1 MRKLLII
8 CVAVLQVLLL
18 AFMAGQREYV
28 LRTGRTVYL
37 RTVPVDPRDFFRG
50 DYVRLRYEISN
61 VAKEYFRDGLAA
73 EAKDT
78 DSRRYRD
85 RPVYVVLK
93 VDDSNLADIDY
104 VTDKKPRDGK
114 LYIRGRRDYI
124 CNGSLDIRYGIE
136 AYFVEQGKGEQLER
150 RRFSAPDEAAVSLEM
165 KVALGSN
172 GIAVIN
178 GYRRPPVA
186 IKVEN
191 IEPRNGPIQSCRLK
205 LINVSDKPVAIV
217 DLPDNG
223 SLKLEIDS
231 QRWYQDRNLRW
242 ANDNILPKTV
252 EDKDIHT
259 LQPNQSYE
267 FNINFNA
274 PYWSVIEK
282 EDKPI
287 PINQLKSAR
296 WDAPYFNLVYQPPSK
311 EQCKVL
317 KDADL
322 IWHGKAVSNSFR
334 GNTSQD

>member
-28 LRTGRTVYL
+28 LRTGRTIYL

-50 DYVRLRYEISN
+50 DYVSLRYEISSVGN
-61 VAKEYFRDGLAA
+61 KYFRDGLAT

-78 DSRRYRD
+78 DSRRYKG

-104 VTDKKPRDGK
+104 ITDKKPHDGK
-114 LYIRGRRDYI
+114 LYIRGRRSYSYDRSI
-124 CNGSLDIRYGIE
+124 NVLYGIE

-150 RRFSAPDEAAVSLEM
+150 RRFNAPDEAAVSLEM
-165 KVALGSN
+165 KVALGGN
-172 GIAVIN
+172 GIAVLN

-186 IKVEN
+186 IKMEN
-191 IEPRNGPIQSCRLK
+191 IEPKKGAIQSCRLK
-205 LINVSDKPVAIV
+205 LINISDKPVAIL

-223 SLKLEIDS
+223 SLKLEIDLR
-231 QRWYQDRNLRW
+231 RWYQGGNLRW
-242 ANDNILPKTV
+242 ANDDVLPKTV
-252 EDKDIHT
+252 EDKDVHI
-259 LQPNQSYE
+259 LLPKQSYE
-267 FNINFNA
+267 FNINFND

-282 EDKPI
+282 EGEPI
-287 PINQLKSAR
+287 PINQLKLTGWKS
-296 WDAPYFNLVYQPPSK
+296 PYFNLVYQPPSK

-322 IWHGKAVSNSFR
+322 IWHGKAVSNSFQ
-334 GNTSQD
+334 GNTGQD